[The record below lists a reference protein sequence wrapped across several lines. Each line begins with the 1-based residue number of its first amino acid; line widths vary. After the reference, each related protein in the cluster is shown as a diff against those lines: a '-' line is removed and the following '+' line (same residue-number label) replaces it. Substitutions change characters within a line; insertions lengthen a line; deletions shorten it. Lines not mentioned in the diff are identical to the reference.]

1 MIRRRSALAALGLL
15 CLLAPGCRSGPA
27 GDTPRPPDSAGH
39 APAPVESVEPPPS
52 RPERGPAL
60 SRPAAGRS
68 GTRPLGI
75 GLASGEPVP
84 DASAR
89 DADGVEVRLAEIV
102 GERPFVLVFYR
113 GGWCPYC
120 NVQLRELTGAWP
132 EFERRGWGIVAVSVD
147 RVEGAAQTTAA
158 YDIPFPLLSDPDLS
172 FHRAFAVVQHADE
185 AEVAR
190 LKGFGLDI
198 ERASGRT
205 HHEFAIPSIFAIDA
219 DGVVRWAHA
228 DPDYKARPSPA
239 QVLAAIDALP
249 PASE

>member
-1 MIRRRSALAALGLL
+1 MTDAVRYVDVRAADVPDGDDWLGPDERAVLAGLRFSRRRADWRLGRFAAK
-15 CLLAPGCRSGPA
+15 
-27 GDTPRPPDSAGH
+27 
-39 APAPVESVEPPPS
+39 
-52 RPERGPAL
+52 
-60 SRPAAGRS
+60 
-68 GTRPLGI
+68 
-75 GLASGEPVP
+75 
-84 DASAR
+84 
-89 DADGVEVRLAEIV
+89 RL
-102 GERPFVLVFYR
+102 
-113 GGWCPYC
+113 
-120 NVQLRELTGAWP
+120 LRELTGAWP